1 MKENNK
7 YPKKAKY
14 KKIKISY
21 DVFRFILLGIYTGRH
36 KNMYISQHTVCH
48 ELYTSLLS
56 DSVWSWVQTIVS
68 ADGLNGELGTGVGR
82 VEFGSCEDVEENM
95 NTDGGNPSAQRVR
108 FRFPDFLDKTS
119 TLISAIDKQL
129 FLWLSTVRW
138 TKIPCRSLDSHNIL
152 NK

>member
-1 MKENNK
+1 M
-7 YPKKAKY
+7 
-14 KKIKISY
+14 
-21 DVFRFILLGIYTGRH
+21 FRFILLGIYTG
-36 KNMYISQHTVCH
+36 QHEQWSVPPVCH

-56 DSVWSWVQTIVS
+56 DSIWSWVQTIVS
-68 ADGLNGELGTGVGR
+68 ADGLTGELGTGVGR

-119 TLISAIDKQL
+119 TLISAIDEHL

-138 TKIPCRSLDSHNIL
+138 TKVPCRSLDSVNIL
-152 NK
+152 HK

>member
-1 MKENNK
+1 MVMKENNR
-7 YPKKAKY
+7 YPNKAKY
-14 KKIKISY
+14 KIMTMRY
-21 DVFRFILLGIYTGRH
+21 DVFRFILLGIYTG
-36 KNMYISQHTVCH
+36 QHEQWRVPKVCH

-56 DSVWSWVQTIVS
+56 DSIWSWVQTIVS
-68 ADGLNGELGTGVGR
+68 ADGLTGELGTGVGR